1 MINPNK
7 TEQYSIVQ
15 VAPPQNV
22 ESGDYF
28 YRVESPGRAFSRLD
42 TVRTVVDITNIHR
55 QKDALMHDADILI
68 VHHVCDPDLL
78 PLLVERKNKGLI
90 NVFEIWDNIDD
101 IQPWNLTYQFWKNR
115 ENRALMYKLM
125 SVCDALQANNPELL
139 NRFGHL
145 NDKYAIFPNHI
156 GEISSKMEKKQ
167 HDSLTI
173 GWGGSYGHLEDLQWI
188 VSTLVSWFMDHRDT
202 KIAIMGSEDIFN
214 LFADIP
220 FEQKI
225 YRKPGSISKYYDF
238 LDTIDIGLAPLK
250 DTPYNRCR
258 SDVKFV
264 EYAAHGVIP
273 VLQDLVPYQ
282 NANIPAETKCLF
294 ADPKQLVDVLDELV
308 AKSELRQKVAEK
320 AFEHIKHHRLEE
332 QHSAERFEF
341 YANLFRGAGKPV
353 RKSDPF
359 ETFTGYVPYTET
371 DFERNLYNGLIYSET
386 RNMPEEAIKCFK
398 KAESLAPDHYL
409 PNLFMFK
416 CVNNPKEELRKA
428 LQKNPLSLK
437 GYLLLGEIYNRES
450 RFEAALKTY
459 REAIKIFPDYDVPY
473 FRCAGILGQLGMSEQ
488 AQELQRLGAQINP
501 WQSESKKV
509 PHDGV
514 VAGSG
519 SRKLYLIMPRG
530 NNFGWGVCGKYLA
543 RELSNLTHVKYI
555 TETFTV
561 EQIGDELDYRLL
573 KDLLASKE
581 DLDRLQSLEGTGSN
595 IEPVIQAIRGN
606 DLQPWG
612 QRINSSKKIGY
623 TFFEDNILS
632 DNWIKDAKEYF
643 NVIVAGSKWCE
654 EILQEHGLQNTKTI
668 IQGIDP
674 ALFNPHYNEKEYFKD
689 KFVIFSGGKFE
700 LRKGQDLVIR
710 AFRHLQQK
718 YKDVLLITSWYNIW
732 QHSLQT
738 MESSPYIKFKADEE
752 NYNAFMNSLLAMNG
766 ISLESVITLPS
777 KANIAMSKIYKN
789 TDIGL
794 FPNRCEGGT
803 NLVLMEY
810 MACGKPAIA
819 SFSSGHRDILTEK
832 NALLIKSMKSMTIQR
847 HGNVVAHWDDPD
859 LDEIIDKLEWA
870 YLHRD
875 RLDEIGWNAGED
887 LAKKTWK
894 ESARQFYKLAM
905 DMGE

>member
-1 MINPNK
+1 MINPDD
-7 TEQYSIVQ
+7 TGQYSIVQ

-22 ESGDYF
+22 GLGDYF
-28 YRVESPGRAFSRLD
+28 YRVESPGRALSRLD

-78 PLLVERKNKGLI
+78 PMLAERRKKGLI
-90 NVFEIWDNIDD
+90 NVFELWDNIDD

-115 ENRALMYKLM
+115 DNRALMYKLI
-125 SVCDALQANNPELL
+125 SVCDALQTNNQGLL

-145 NDKYAIFPNHI
+145 NDQQVIFPNNMS
-156 GEISSKMEKKQ
+156 EIPSKVEKRQ
-167 HDSLTI
+167 HDSLII
-173 GWGGSYGHLEDLQWI
+173 GWGGSYGHFEDLQWI
-188 VSTLVSWFMDHRDT
+188 VPTLVSWFMNHEDA

-220 FEQKI
+220 LEQKI
-225 YRKPGSISKYYDF
+225 YRKSGSISEYYDF

-258 SDVKFV
+258 SDVKFI
-264 EYAAHGVIP
+264 EYAAHGVVP
-273 VLQDLVPYQ
+273 LLQDLVPYQ
-282 NANIPAETKCLF
+282 KAGVPAEARCLF
-294 ADPKQLVDVLDELV
+294 ADPKQLVDLLNELV
-308 AKSELRQKVAEK
+308 AKSELRQKVTEK
-320 AFEHIKHHRLEE
+320 AFQHVRDHRLEE
-332 QHSAERFEF
+332 QHAARRLEF
-341 YANLFRGAGKPV
+341 YANLFKGND
-353 RKSDPF
+353 KSTRESRCF
-359 ETFTGYVPYTET
+359 ETLVGYIPYTET

-398 KAESLAPDHYL
+398 KAESLEPDHYL
-409 PNLFMFK
+409 PNLFGFK
-416 CVNNPKEELRKA
+416 CVVSPEEELRKS
-428 LQKNPLSLK
+428 LRKNPLSLK
-437 GYLLLGEIYNRES
+437 AYLLLGEMYSRKS
-450 RFEAALKTY
+450 RFEDALKSY
-459 REAIKIFPDYDVPY
+459 KEAIKIFSDYDVPY

-488 AQELQRLGAQINP
+488 AQELRRLGDQFCLWRP
-501 WQSESKKV
+501 EKSKV
-509 PHDGV
+509 AHHD
-514 VAGSG
+514 VAVASSG
-519 SRKLYLIMPRG
+519 SKLYLIMPRG
-530 NNFGWGVCGKYLA
+530 NSFGWGVCGKYLA
-543 RELSNLTHVKYI
+543 RELSNLIHVKYI

-573 KDLLASKE
+573 KDILASKE
-581 DLDRLQSLEGTGSN
+581 ELDRLQAETISN

-612 QRINSSKKIGY
+612 PRINSNKKIGY

-632 DNWIKDAKEYF
+632 DNWIRDAKEYF
-643 NVIVAGSKWCE
+643 DVIVAGSTWCE
-654 EILQEHGLQNTKTI
+654 EVLKEYGLQNTKTI

-718 YKDVLLITSWYNIW
+718 YKDVLLVTSWYNIW

-738 MESSPYIKFKADEE
+738 MESSPYIKFKTEE
-752 NYNAFMNSLLAMNG
+752 KDFNTFMNSLLAMNG
-766 ISLESVITLPS
+766 ISPESVITLSP

-810 MACGKPAIA
+810 MACGKPVIA

-832 NALLIKSMKSMTIQR
+832 NALLIKGMKTMTIQKG
-847 HGNVVAHWDDPD
+847 GNIVAHWDDPD

-894 ESARQFYKLAM
+894 ESARQFYELAM
-905 DMGE
+905 NVSE

>member
-1 MINPNK
+1 MIRSVEK
-7 TEQYSIVQ
+7 EKWTILQ

-22 ESGDYF
+22 ELGDYY
-28 YRVESPGRAFSRLD
+28 YRVESPGRALSELD
-42 TVRTVVDITNIHR
+42 EVRSVVDITNIHR
-55 QKDALMHDADILI
+55 QKISLMRNADILI
-68 VHHVCDPDLL
+68 IHHVCDPDLL
-78 PLLVERKNKGLI
+78 PLIAERKNRGLI
-90 NVFEIWDNIDD
+90 SVFEIWDNIDD

-115 ENRALMYKLM
+115 DNRALMYKLI
-125 SVCDALQANNPELL
+125 SVCDALQTNNQGLL

-145 NDKYAIFPNHI
+145 NDQQVIFPNNMS
-156 GEISSKMEKKQ
+156 EIPSKVEKRQ
-167 HDSLTI
+167 HDSLII

-188 VSTLVSWFMDHRDT
+188 VPTLVPWFRDHEDA
-202 KIAIMGSEDIFN
+202 KIAIMGSEDIFS

-220 FEQKI
+220 VEQKI
-225 YRKPGSISKYYDF
+225 YRKPGSISEYYNF

-250 DTPYNRCR
+250 NTPYNRCR
-258 SDVKFV
+258 SDVKFI
-264 EYAAHGVIP
+264 EYAAYGVVP
-273 VLQDLVPYQ
+273 LLQDLKPYQ
-282 NANIPAETKCLF
+282 NGNIPAETRCLF
-294 ADPKQLVDVLDELV
+294 KNPEQLVDLLNELAV
-308 AKSELRQKVAEK
+308 KSELRQKVAEK
-320 AFEHIKHHRLEE
+320 AFEHIRGHRLEE
-332 QHSAERFEF
+332 QHTARRLEF
-341 YANLFRGAGKPV
+341 YVNLFKSNDKPMREAG
-353 RKSDPF
+353 PF
-359 ETFTGYVPYTET
+359 ETLVGYIPYTET

-398 KAESLAPDHYL
+398 KAESLEPDHYL
-409 PNLFMFK
+409 PNLFGFK
-416 CVNNPKEELRKA
+416 CVVSPEEELRKA

-437 GYLLLGEIYNRES
+437 AYILLGETYSRE
-450 RFEAALKTY
+450 RKFEDALKSY
-459 REAIKIFPDYDVPY
+459 KEAIKIFPDYEVPY
-473 FRCAGILGQLGMSEQ
+473 FRCAAILGQLGMSEQ
-488 AQELQRLGAQINP
+488 AQKLQRLGDQINP

-530 NNFGWGVCGKYLA
+530 NSFGWGVCGKYLA

-581 DLDRLQSLEGTGSN
+581 ELGRLQAETISN
-595 IEPVIQAIRGN
+595 VEPVIQAIRGN

-612 QRINSSKKIGY
+612 PRINSNKKIGY

-632 DNWIKDAKEYF
+632 DNWIRDAKEYF
-643 NVIVAGSKWCE
+643 DVIVAGSKWCE
-654 EILQEHGLQNTKTI
+654 EVLKEYGLQNTKTI

-674 ALFNPHYNEKEYFKD
+674 AIFNPYHNEKEYFKD
-689 KFVIFSGGKFE
+689 RFVIFSGGKFE

-718 YKDVLLITSWYNIW
+718 YKDVLLVTSWYNIW

-738 MESSPYIKFKADEE
+738 MESSPYIKFKTEE
-752 NYNAFMNSLLAMNG
+752 KDFNTFMNSLLAMNG
-766 ISLESVITLPS
+766 ISPESVITLSP

-810 MACGKPAIA
+810 MACGKPTIA

-832 NALLIKSMKSMTIQR
+832 NALLVKGMKRMEIQR
-847 HGNVVAHWDDPD
+847 DGNVVAYWDDPD

-894 ESARQFYKLAM
+894 ESGRQFYELAM
-905 DMGE
+905 NVSE